1 MDTVDPHPV
10 IAIAAEPLEFGGLLR
25 HARSVRRLR
34 WPLQFACEARVGARR
49 WILAAHGPGPRLARQ
64 AAQTALERCGGRG
77 ALLSTGFCGGVRSGL
92 APGDIFIAREV
103 ADAASGRR
111 YPALPPACHA
121 PFHSGTLW
129 SQDRVAASAEEKA
142 RIAALGADAVDMEAA
157 AVAEEASRH
166 GALFYCIRVVS
177 DGAGRPLPLDFNRF
191 RDAEG
196 RFCRW
201 RITRAVLLHPSKLTA
216 LLRFR
221 SACQRAA
228 ACLGD
233 FLVHCRF

>member
-1 MDTVDPHPV
+1 MDTVDSEPV
-10 IAIAAEPLEFGGLLR
+10 IAIAAEPLEFDGLLQ
-25 HARSVRRLR
+25 HARSVRRLP
-34 WPLQFACEARVGARR
+34 WPIQFAREARIGARR
-49 WILAAHGPGPRLARQ
+49 WILVAHGPGPRLARR
-64 AAQTALERCGGRG
+64 ATQTALEVCGGRG

-92 APGDIFIAREV
+92 VPGDIFIAREV
-103 ADAASGRR
+103 ADGVSGRR
-111 YPALPPACHA
+111 YPALLPACHA

-129 SQDRVAASAEEKA
+129 SQDCVAASAEEKT

-157 AVAEEASRH
+157 AVAEEASRR
-166 GALFYCIRVVS
+166 GASFYCVRVVS
-177 DGAGRPLPLDFNRF
+177 DGAAEPLPLDFNRF

-196 RFCRW
+196 RFSRW
-201 RITRAVLLHPSKLTA
+201 RITRAVLVHPSKLTA

-221 SACQRAA
+221 GACQRAA